1 MSAEK
6 VLLIIEAV
14 LLSLMT
20 IAALYYLIEVI
31 RRDIQIRK
39 TSKIIDKAADK
50 FMKKI
55 DEAVKFRNSPKWQKK
70 RRKIKERDS
79 FLCQVCIR
87 ELYGTRR
94 KYTYENLEVH
104 HAIPIS
110 KSEELKL
117 DDNNL
122 ITLCSFH
129 HSMCEKGRIPYEEI
143 QKIINE
149 QNKSIN

>member
-55 DEAVKFRNSPKWQKK
+55 DEAVIECIIKDDKAKKVNKTTTQENNNYNDMSVIELKKIAQKK
-70 RRKIKERDS
+70 KIKG
-79 FLCQVCIR
+79 
-87 ELYGTRR
+87 Y
-94 KYTYENLEVH
+94 YNLH
-104 HAIPIS
+104 
-110 KSEELKL
+110 KEELVKAL
-117 DDNNL
+117 EEAE
-122 ITLCSFH
+122 TL
-129 HSMCEKGRIPYEEI
+129 
-143 QKIINE
+143 QK
-149 QNKSIN
+149 